1 MTAQEIADELDDYYG
16 QISSPIDKDNPTG
29 LIDDLGKRCQL
40 LARSAVLLADA
51 QFIHDKARGM
61 ECDAPGVAGMS
72 ATLMREYLTG
82 ACASEARLVTLAER
96 LNSTLVH
103 QVDSLRTMIS
113 YVKQTMNA

>member
-1 MTAQEIADELDDYYG
+1 MTAQEIADELEDYYG
-16 QISSPIDKDNPTG
+16 QISSQIDKDNPTG

-51 QFIHDKARGM
+51 QFIHNKARGA
-61 ECDAPGVAGMS
+61 ECNAPGVPEMT

-103 QVDSLRTMIS
+103 QIDSIRTMIS
-113 YVKQTMNA
+113 YTKMVMNQ